1 MENIQYI
8 SLDINN
14 NYEYDYLYMKQY
26 DVGRKFVF
34 TITEDGEEMDLSGV
48 NASFMLHKPDGTFV
62 AERDCDIENNKVIVT
77 NTKQMSIVYGKFP
90 FQIDLWEE
98 PAGNE
103 QVLYGTV
110 TGYIICDKAA
120 VQNEEA
126 ESQTEAINLI
136 LDARYN
142 ALLSKSYAVGGTD
155 MTHDGIDDDLDNA
168 HYFYEQVKDLYQ
180 RAFIGRAAVLYEAD
194 WDTTTQ
200 TQTIEVSGVISDQSQ
215 QIVHVIPKSGS
226 IEPYVESH
234 VLCIY
239 QGEGELT
246 FKYTTK
252 PEEDLNIYIY
262 TLWSSDEDA
271 VMIVHSNTEPSES
284 RMKPHDIWIQPYN

>member
-34 TITEDGEEMDLSGV
+34 TITEDGEELDLSGIK
-48 NASFMLHKPDGTFV
+48 ASFLLHKPDGTFV
-62 AERDCDIENNKVIVT
+62 IERECTIENNKVIVV
-77 NTKQMSIVYGKFP
+77 NTKQMSVCYGKLP
-90 FQIDLWEE
+90 YQIDLWQE

-103 QVLYGTV
+103 QLLYGTV

-120 VQNEEA
+120 VQNDEA

-142 ALLSKSYAVGGTD
+142 ALLAQSYAVGGTD
-155 MTHDGIDDDLDNA
+155 MTHDGIDDDYDNA
-168 HYFYEQVKDLYQ
+168 HYFYRMVKELYQ
-180 RAFIGRAAVLYEAD
+180 QAFVGKQATLYVSE
-194 WDTTTQ
+194 WDDETQ
-200 TQTIEVSGVISDQSQ
+200 TQTVEVEGVIANQDL

-226 IEPYVESH
+226 IEPYMFSQT
-234 VLCIY
+234 LCIE
-239 QGEGELT
+239 QGDGTLT
-246 FKYTTK
+246 FKYQTK
-252 PEEDLNIYIY
+252 PEEDLYLY
-262 TLWSSDEDA
+262 VFTQWSNDDDA
-271 VMIVHSNTEPSES
+271 ISFLYSSTEPSAA
-284 RMKPHDIWIQPYN
+284 RMKPHDQWIQPYN